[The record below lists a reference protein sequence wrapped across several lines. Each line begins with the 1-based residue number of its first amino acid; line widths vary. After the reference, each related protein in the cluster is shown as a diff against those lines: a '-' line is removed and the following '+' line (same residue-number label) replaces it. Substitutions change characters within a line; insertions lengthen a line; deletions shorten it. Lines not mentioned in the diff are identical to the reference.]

1 MEPQNDPG
9 TVTDAE
15 APPEAEDQPPIVRRG
30 RSEDLGPRG
39 QQDRGEAADSAS
51 PNRGSVRLPMSLF
64 YIERGLHSSME
75 KGEKGTRK
83 RTTYMCKK
91 V

>member
-1 MEPQNDPG
+1 VGNGPQMEPQNDPG

-39 QQDRGEAADSAS
+39 QQDRGRS
-51 PNRGSVRLPMSLF
+51 
-64 YIERGLHSSME
+64 
-75 KGEKGTRK
+75 
-83 RTTYMCKK
+83 C
-91 V
+91 